1 MTDDEMIAAHI
12 ASKGVTR
19 CPTRYVA
26 VSHQGC
32 APEAAPVTAPPPP
45 RGPSELDIE
54 IARIY
59 ATEPCTKREISKRLK
74 VSDKVVSG
82 AIDLCGAKKPID
94 LRRRRRG
101 QDSIIISDTESDA
114 IAYHQRHQPMT
125 IREVSEAFG
134 IRYDRLRK
142 VLKHVGAERLS
153 RGIAGQLA
161 CRRPSGATLDKL
173 NPGIGKRRDDGG
185 DGEVM
190 PTGFALFQ
198 ADDGLHT
205 YLRAGG
211 KVVVLPA

>member
-19 CPTRYVA
+19 CPTRYAA

-32 APEAAPVTAPPPP
+32 APEAAPVTTPPPP

-59 ATEPCTKREISKRLK
+59 ATTSCTKREISKRLK
-74 VSDKVVSG
+74 VSDKVVSD
-82 AIDLCGAKKPID
+82 AIALCGAKKPRD
-94 LRRRRRG
+94 LRRRRKR
-101 QDSIIISDTESDA
+101 QESIIISEAESDA
-114 IAYHQRHQPMT
+114 IAYHQRHQPIT

-161 CRRPSGATLDKL
+161 CRRPPSATLDKL
-173 NPGIGKRRDDGG
+173 NAGIGKRRDDGG

-190 PTGFALFQ
+190 PAGLSLFQ
-198 ADDGLHT
+198 PDEGLHT

-211 KVVVLPA
+211 KVAVLPA